1 MIGKLNTSKDNNKL
15 LNEFILKTKFMGYKP
30 KVIIDYNR
38 IPYVYKLGNVR
49 ITLDYNISVDYN
61 IKNFWKKDNNKI
73 PIMEKNMQVLEVKYD
88 EFLPDYVAWLFNINN
103 LEQTVYS
110 KYLNGRLME
119 KRIK

>member
-119 KRIK
+119 KQIK

>member
-1 MIGKLNTSKDNNKL
+1 
-15 LNEFILKTKFMGYKP
+15 MGYKP

-88 EFLPDYVAWLFNINN
+88 AFLPDYVAWLFNINN

-119 KRIK
+119 KQIK